1 MCKKLFQQN
10 ESIYSLAND
19 FIYLLKAQKREL
31 DLDEKAERIKQKICQ
46 MESYENDETLPMWL
60 MWVKKFL
67 KVFEEPS
74 EDRII
79 NWNHELTT

>member
-46 MESYENDETLPMWL
+46 MESYENDETLPM
-60 MWVKKFL
+60 
-67 KVFEEPS
+67 
-74 EDRII
+74 
-79 NWNHELTT
+79 

>member
-31 DLDEKAERIKQKICQ
+31 DLDEKTERIKQKICQ
-46 MESYENDETLPMWL
+46 MESYENDETLPM
-60 MWVKKFL
+60 
-67 KVFEEPS
+67 
-74 EDRII
+74 
-79 NWNHELTT
+79 